1 MECNIARQVIT
12 ARDIQLFFGKGQRMS
27 YKMIAD
33 MRKHYKKQ
41 KHQPVTIDEFCI
53 YYNVKREDLYNAI
66 ILGTKPK
73 ENKK

>member
-33 MRKHYKKQ
+33 MRKYFEKE
-41 KHQPVTIDEFCI
+41 KHQPVTINEFCI
-53 YYNVKREDLYNAI
+53 YFKVKSEDVYKAI
-66 ILGTKPK
+66 MLGNKPQP
-73 ENKK
+73 